1 MVVRLT
7 YFCTVWQQLS
17 CASKPR
23 EHAFPQ
29 EDKSEAYH
37 SSCSFKKLPSLR
49 EEWLVYIEDCVLVY
63 APVDQSPRA
72 ATLTAYQ
79 RRISFLETSARLG
92 RNDIFS
98 TLFKGLHSYSI
109 TFIQNWT

>member
-1 MVVRLT
+1 MITRLT
-7 YFCTVWQQLS
+7 YFCTVWQQVS
-17 CASKPR
+17 CASEPR
-23 EHAFPQ
+23 GHAFPQ

-37 SSCSFKKLPSLR
+37 NSCSFKKPPSLC